1 MKEDANDGTF
11 LGFPLRAI
19 DASEEDCRRTDWEA
33 KINGRWQEINVA
45 SLGDEFHEKSAMK
58 SIIHYLKEDCEACQ
72 KLVENW
78 ELKYAGIVHERDQ
91 LKKKLEELESDRQSQ
106 QEMAAS
112 MRNEE

>member
-11 LGFPLRAI
+11 FGYPLRSL

-33 KINGRWQEINVA
+33 KINGKWQEVNVGT
-45 SLGDEFHEKSAMK
+45 LGYDFNEKHAM
-58 SIIHYLKEDCEACQ
+58 EAVIRCLQ
-72 KLVENW
+72 HDYE
-78 ELKYAGIVHERDQ
+78 E